1 MPCLNAAEALTDSR
15 PLKVGLVGC
24 GGRGLGA
31 MKNALDADPGTVVW
45 ALADVF
51 RERIDFGSNLLTEQ
65 YGSRVQ
71 LDKSRLFDGLDGYKK
86 LLQTD
91 IDVVLLCTPPAFRPE
106 HLAAAIDAGKHI
118 YAEKPVA
125 VDVPGVLSVLESARL
140 AKLKNLV
147 ILDGFCW
154 RYDKANE
161 EAHRKLS
168 SGELGRVLSFD
179 GLYYTTPPKSPLALD
194 SRPSS
199 DTDVAWALRNWTAW
213 ELAERR
219 PVRGTDRPHDRRHGM
234 VHERAASAGGLRL
247 RRTRPAPGR
256 RRRVGP
262 LRRLFRV
269 RPQRGRPHFMQAVGR
284 LPRGDRGP
292 DGL

>member
-1 MPCLNAAEALTDSR
+1 MGYPIWNRRRFLRTAAGTAGFLAAMPCLNAAEALTDAR

-213 ELAERR
+213 NWLSGGQFGEQI
-219 PVRGTDRPHDRRHGM
+219 G
-234 VHERAASAGGLRL
+234 RAH
-247 RRTRPAPGR
+247 
-256 RRRVGP
+256 V
-262 LRRLFRV
+262 
-269 RPQRGRPHFMQAVGR
+269 
-284 LPRGDRGP
+284 
-292 DGL
+292 

>member
-1 MPCLNAAEALTDSR
+1 MAAPYVNAAEPFTDAR

-24 GGRGLGA
+24 GGPWAGSHEKRAGRRS
-31 MKNALDADPGTVVW
+31 GTVVW

-51 RERIDFGSNLLTEQ
+51 EERTVFGARLLTEQ
-65 YGSRVQ
+65 YGPRMQ
-71 LDKSRLFDGLDGYKK
+71 ADKSRMFHGLDGYRK

-106 HLAAAIDAGKHI
+106 HLAAAIDANKHI

-161 EAHRKLS
+161 EAHRKLA

-194 SRPSS
+194 SRPAT
-199 DTDVAWALRNWTAW
+199 DTDVAWPSATGPPGNWLSGGQFVEQIVHTI
-213 ELAERR
+213 
-219 PVRGTDRPHDRRHGM
+219 DGM
-234 VHERAASAGGLRL
+234 VWSMNEQLPLAAFGSGGRAQ
-247 RRTRPAPGR
+247 RRDD
-256 RRRVGP
+256 
-262 LRRLFRV
+262 
-269 RPQRGRPHFMQAVGR
+269 
-284 LPRGDRGP
+284 GDVW
-292 DGL
+292 DHYDV